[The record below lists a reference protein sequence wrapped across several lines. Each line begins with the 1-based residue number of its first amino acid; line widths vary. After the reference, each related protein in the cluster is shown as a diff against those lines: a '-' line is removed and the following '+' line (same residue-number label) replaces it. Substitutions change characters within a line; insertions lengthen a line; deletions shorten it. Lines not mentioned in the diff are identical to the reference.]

1 MKDIMSIKKRL
12 EQKSAINGKAGVAI
26 MSDMLND
33 EKIRNL
39 VIKHYNSITCEN
51 EMKPEIIL
59 GDVPVFSVDTE
70 GSICLDENG
79 DPVLTL
85 DFSKADKIMD
95 FIKKHNEKNPDD
107 TIRVRGHVLVW
118 HSQTPDWFFRE
129 KYDSQGAYVGK
140 EKMLKRLENYIQKV
154 IEHYDGVN
162 SPYRGIIYA
171 WDVVNEQIE
180 PDDFHPEKNPG
191 SVRYTCNNKNTGW
204 YNIFQG
210 DISYITQSFVFANRY
225 APKDIKLFYND
236 YNDADPVKRDAI
248 CVLLRQIKD
257 TKGARIDGIVVQL
270 SRQKSKLFIM
280 N

>member
-95 FIKKHNEKNPDD
+95 FIN
-107 TIRVRGHVLVW
+107 
-118 HSQTPDWFFRE
+118 
-129 KYDSQGAYVGK
+129 
-140 EKMLKRLENYIQKV
+140 
-154 IEHYDGVN
+154 
-162 SPYRGIIYA
+162 
-171 WDVVNEQIE
+171 
-180 PDDFHPEKNPG
+180 
-191 SVRYTCNNKNTGW
+191 
-204 YNIFQG
+204 
-210 DISYITQSFVFANRY
+210 ANF
-225 APKDIKLFYND
+225 P
-236 YNDADPVKRDAI
+236 
-248 CVLLRQIKD
+248 
-257 TKGARIDGIVVQL
+257 
-270 SRQKSKLFIM
+270 
-280 N
+280 

>member
-26 MSDMLND
+26 MSGMLNE

-59 GDVPVFSVDTE
+59 GDVPVFRVDTE
-70 GSICLDENG
+70 GNICLDENG

-154 IEHYDGVN
+154 LEHYDGVN
-162 SPYRGIIYA
+162 S
-171 WDVVNEQIE
+171 V
-180 PDDFHPEKNPG
+180 
-191 SVRYTCNNKNTGW
+191 C
-204 YNIFQG
+204 
-210 DISYITQSFVFANRY
+210 
-225 APKDIKLFYND
+225 
-236 YNDADPVKRDAI
+236 
-248 CVLLRQIKD
+248 
-257 TKGARIDGIVVQL
+257 
-270 SRQKSKLFIM
+270 
-280 N
+280 